1 MILNIIDKY
10 SEMSVKKWNDSLQ
23 EVNENYRKMWDNLDI
38 ELLKDYINGNIEFLP
53 DDINWIYPKKAV

>member
-38 ELLKDYINGNIEFLP
+38 ELFKDYINGNIEFLP